1 MEEVIGDVKVIGR
14 IDQILSFSDP
24 SYQNLI

>member
-14 IDQILSFSDP
+14 IDTILSFSDP